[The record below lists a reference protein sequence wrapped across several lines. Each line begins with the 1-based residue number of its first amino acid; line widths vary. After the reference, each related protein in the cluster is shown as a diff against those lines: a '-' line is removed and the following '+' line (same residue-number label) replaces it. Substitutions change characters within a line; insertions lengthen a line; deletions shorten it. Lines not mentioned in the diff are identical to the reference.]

1 MAFHFL
7 HPLRNNRRLESQTPS
22 SISYSM
28 LVSMGNLCSGLAF
41 LKKRMR
47 YYPSL
52 WFIPTQ
58 EYEMEQRKLKIIEK
72 MEEKGMSVA
81 TAADAISFN
90 PMILG
95 LYLVK
100 DAYPMPT
107 RLLDKLEGALAN

>member
-1 MAFHFL
+1 
-7 HPLRNNRRLESQTPS
+7 
-22 SISYSM
+22 
-28 LVSMGNLCSGLAF
+28 

-72 MEEKGMSVA
+72 MEEKGMSAA
-81 TAADAISFN
+81 TVADAISFN